1 MSRSRMAAAALMI
14 PVAAGAVA
22 VLGAGAASAVEP
34 YSGEG
39 YVAVRFDENETRFIS
54 AINAGELLDLI
65 PNEFWSVSLEE
76 GSVFENEEYVTSAT
90 IDQLVDE
97 AAARGGM
104 ISFTINDPAIWSKN
118 ISIIQQW

>member
-1 MSRSRMAAAALMI
+1 MLSQFSEPVQLPPSNRIPARAMSQS
-14 PVAAGAVA
+14 
-22 VLGAGAASAVEP
+22 
-34 YSGEG
+34 
-39 YVAVRFDENETRFIS
+39 RFDENETRFIS
-54 AINAGELLDLI
+54 ATNAGELLDLI